1 MLLSGRA
8 GRTMAA
14 ILAVLSGLTWINTF
28 LLRIGRNFA
37 WVAMGLMVLIIC
49 LQVVFRYVFNNA
61 LPWPDEAARFLMLWM
76 TGLIAPSAYRWG
88 GFVSIDL
95 LKDAL
100 PLSLGQILGLCL
112 LFVSLLVLVVGLQ
125 LGIKHVNSGWLFKS
139 SSLKLPLDL
148 IGMKVYRLPLAIMY
162 MSLPV
167 GIVLMILVNIELSL
181 KAIIGLIDPEAE
193 LPADDHEVI
202 SAE

>member
-1 MLLSGRA
+1 MSMSGHA

-14 ILAVLSGLTWINTF
+14 IIAVLSGLTWINTF

-37 WVAMGLMVLIIC
+37 WMAMGLMVLIIC
-49 LQVVFRYVFNNA
+49 LQVVFRYIFNNA

-100 PLSLGQILGLCL
+100 PLSLGQVLGLCL
-112 LFVSLLVLVVGLQ
+112 LFVSLLVLVIGLQ
-125 LGIKHVNSGWLFKS
+125 LGIKHVDSGWLFKS

-167 GIVLMILVNIELSL
+167 GIALMILVNIELTL
-181 KAIIGLIDPEAE
+181 KAIIGLIDPSAE

>member
-14 ILAVLSGLTWINTF
+14 IITVLSGLTWINTF

>member
-1 MLLSGRA
+1 MPLSGRA

-14 ILAVLSGLTWINTF
+14 IIAVLSGLTWINTF

>member
-1 MLLSGRA
+1 
-8 GRTMAA
+8 MAA
-14 ILAVLSGLTWINTF
+14 IIAVLSGLTWINTF